1 MYISLGS
8 YKCYIGFV
16 WYSEGMV
23 ELPVLQSE
31 KDEEEEAELAA
42 EEPNQT

>member
-1 MYISLGS
+1 
-8 YKCYIGFV
+8 
-16 WYSEGMV
+16 MV

-42 EEPNQT
+42 EEPNQTLQIN